1 MGRSAT
7 TLRPAHAHTN
17 APRLFNPW
25 NGPKAAAAADAASFG
40 NDDDVSG
47 GGRVRPTPGEV
58 GRGRPIAGKGTKSV
72 GALWDLAQNAQKWA
86 PPLLMAS
93 GVGKKTAYQKNP
105 DVAATLECARAVAL
119 DKLRKKLNAAAIA
132 VGAGAPPPQAFERWR
147 FAATGED
154 DASPGT
160 PDKNADPAVPRS
172 VADGEGSALAAL
184 VADLT
189 RAGVPADAARDA
201 AKATAQASRAEAA
214 ALRKLADRL
223 GTLVRTEK
231 RRNGED
237 AAKRDAPRLARVSA
251 VFRKR
256 SVELSSDKGGHF
268 VVLSRRAYGKL
279 AAMYR
284 CVASATPQSGLEV
297 FRAAPASSE
306 AGRGRVR
313 SDRADSDHSDSDDED
328 PASSSLYAEE
338 EAETRAGEADAASGN
353 DSRERRAF
361 HARLFALLL
370 RYKSIQGYGF
380 QSGVGPRVFATL
392 RAATGVAFEAFA
404 SPLNCYHTKGFCSA
418 FPDVDAPFGTRGD
431 FFKLADAGAF
441 KRGAAQVNP
450 PFVSGVMRR
459 VAETIERVLT
469 EASKNDAPL
478 TFVVFVPGW
487 TDEWA
492 WSALN
497 NSRFLV
503 TKFVVAAADHGYCD
517 GAAHQRKASFRSS
530 SYDTGVFALCSPKAQ
545 STVAGKRFRAQNGA
559 VFERDVR
566 EAFAGARL
574 SEGSIVKHVKHVKH
588 VKQKTAAA
596 EAARGG
602 KSDEK
607 KKRKALFNGDG
618 GEKEKDETEKTE
630 KKRENKAAKKRRKR
644 REEKAKQEKK
654 ALSADAGNA
663 TKTETSDGT
672 QR

>member
-7 TLRPAHAHTN
+7 TLRPAHVHTN
-17 APRLFNPW
+17 APRLINPW

-201 AKATAQASRAEAA
+201 AKPPHGRPGPRRRLCASSRTDSGRSSE
-214 ALRKLADRL
+214 RK
-223 GTLVRTEK
+223 
-231 RRNGED
+231 NGET
-237 AAKRDAPRLARVSA
+237 ARRRERDAPRLARVSA

-284 CVASATPQSGLEV
+284 CVASATPQSGLEA

-306 AGRGRVR
+306 AGRGRDR

-338 EAETRAGEADAASGN
+338 EAETRAGEADAATPEN
-353 DSRERRAF
+353 DSGRRAV

-392 RAATGVAFEAFA
+392 RAAAGVAFEAFA

-469 EASKNDAPL
+469 EASENDAPL

-503 TKFVVAAADHGYCD
+503 TKFVVAAADHGYCPAPRTR
-517 GAAHQRKASFRSS
+517 GRRRSRARRTTPACS
-530 SYDTGVFALCSPKAQ
+530 RSAL
-545 STVAGKRFRAQNGA
+545 
-559 VFERDVR
+559 
-566 EAFAGARL
+566 
-574 SEGSIVKHVKHVKH
+574 
-588 VKQKTAAA
+588 
-596 EAARGG
+596 
-602 KSDEK
+602 
-607 KKRKALFNGDG
+607 
-618 GEKEKDETEKTE
+618 
-630 KKRENKAAKKRRKR
+630 
-644 REEKAKQEKK
+644 
-654 ALSADAGNA
+654 
-663 TKTETSDGT
+663 
-672 QR
+672 

>member
-1 MGRSAT
+1 M
-7 TLRPAHAHTN
+7 
-17 APRLFNPW
+17 
-25 NGPKAAAAADAASFG
+25 
-40 NDDDVSG
+40 SG

-231 RRNGED
+231 QRNGED

-338 EAETRAGEADAASGN
+338 EAETRAGEADAASGD

-469 EASKNDAPL
+469 EASENDAPL

-530 SYDTGVFALCSPKAQ
+530 TYDTGVFALCSPKAQ

-574 SEGSIVKHVKHVKH
+574 SEGSIVKHVT
-588 VKQKTAAA
+588 QKTAAA
-596 EAARGG
+596 AAARGG

-663 TKTETSDGT
+663 TKTETSV
-672 QR
+672 

>member
-1 MGRSAT
+1 MC
-7 TLRPAHAHTN
+7 
-17 APRLFNPW
+17 
-25 NGPKAAAAADAASFG
+25 
-40 NDDDVSG
+40 
-47 GGRVRPTPGEV
+47 
-58 GRGRPIAGKGTKSV
+58 I
-72 GALWDLAQNAQKWA
+72 
-86 PPLLMAS
+86 
-93 GVGKKTAYQKNP
+93 
-105 DVAATLECARAVAL
+105 
-119 DKLRKKLNAAAIA
+119 
-132 VGAGAPPPQAFERWR
+132 
-147 FAATGED
+147 
-154 DASPGT
+154 
-160 PDKNADPAVPRS
+160 
-172 VADGEGSALAAL
+172 
-184 VADLT
+184 
-189 RAGVPADAARDA
+189 RD
-201 AKATAQASRAEAA
+201 R
-214 ALRKLADRL
+214 RKLADRL

-231 RRNGED
+231 QRNGED

-338 EAETRAGEADAASGN
+338 EAETRAGEADAASGD

-392 RAATGVAFEAFA
+392 RAAAGVAFEAFA

-469 EASKNDAPL
+469 EASENDAPL

-530 SYDTGVFALCSPKAQ
+530 TYDTGVFALCSPKAQ

-574 SEGSIVKHVKHVKH
+574 SEGSIVKHVT
-588 VKQKTAAA
+588 QKTAAA
-596 EAARGG
+596 AAARGG

-663 TKTETSDGT
+663 TKTETSV
-672 QR
+672 

>member
-1 MGRSAT
+1 M
-7 TLRPAHAHTN
+7 
-17 APRLFNPW
+17 
-25 NGPKAAAAADAASFG
+25 
-40 NDDDVSG
+40 
-47 GGRVRPTPGEV
+47 
-58 GRGRPIAGKGTKSV
+58 
-72 GALWDLAQNAQKWA
+72 
-86 PPLLMAS
+86 
-93 GVGKKTAYQKNP
+93 
-105 DVAATLECARAVAL
+105 
-119 DKLRKKLNAAAIA
+119 
-132 VGAGAPPPQAFERWR
+132 
-147 FAATGED
+147 
-154 DASPGT
+154 
-160 PDKNADPAVPRS
+160 
-172 VADGEGSALAAL
+172 
-184 VADLT
+184 
-189 RAGVPADAARDA
+189 
-201 AKATAQASRAEAA
+201 
-214 ALRKLADRL
+214 
-223 GTLVRTEK
+223 
-231 RRNGED
+231 
-237 AAKRDAPRLARVSA
+237 
-251 VFRKR
+251 
-256 SVELSSDKGGHF
+256 
-268 VVLSRRAYGKL
+268 
-279 AAMYR
+279 
-284 CVASATPQSGLEV
+284 
-297 FRAAPASSE
+297 
-306 AGRGRVR
+306 
-313 SDRADSDHSDSDDED
+313 
-328 PASSSLYAEE
+328 
-338 EAETRAGEADAASGN
+338 
-353 DSRERRAF
+353 
-361 HARLFALLL
+361 FALLL

-392 RAATGVAFEAFA
+392 RAAAGVAFEAFA

-469 EASKNDAPL
+469 EASENDAPL

-530 SYDTGVFALCSPKAQ
+530 TYDTGVFALCSPKAQ

-574 SEGSIVKHVKHVKH
+574 SEGSLVKHVKHVT
-588 VKQKTAAA
+588 QKTAAA
-596 EAARGG
+596 AAAGGG

-607 KKRKALFNGDG
+607 KKRKALFNRDG

-654 ALSADAGNA
+654 ALSADAENT
-663 TKTETSDGT
+663 TKTETSV
-672 QR
+672 